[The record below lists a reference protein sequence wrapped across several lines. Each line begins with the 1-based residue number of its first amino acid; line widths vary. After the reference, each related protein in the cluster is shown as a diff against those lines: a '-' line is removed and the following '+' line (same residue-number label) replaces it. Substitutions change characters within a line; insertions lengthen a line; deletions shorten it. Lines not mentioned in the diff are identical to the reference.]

1 VILGKLGVGEIDQ
14 RRHRPGRTPAHA
26 AAPTTGVP
34 TTPTAQA
41 ALSDAA
47 GGVAEVAETM
57 IKAAMDP
64 NWCFLEEDGTSMPLR
79 SYPVNRVLATG
90 ERLPYQVFGV
100 QRPDRIETIWLLC
113 SAYPMLD
120 EAGTLFQVVV
130 TFSDITERKQSAAE
144 LEKHR
149 HHLESLV
156 QDRTAQL
163 VIAKEAAEAANLAK
177 SAFLANMSHEIR
189 TPMNGILGMAN
200 ILKRSDVT
208 PKQIEQL
215 NKIDTAAQ
223 HLLAIINDILDLSK
237 IEAGKFVLDK
247 VPVRANAI
255 LTNVSSILAE
265 RTKEKYLELLIDI
278 EPSIPELFGD
288 VERFRGARILVVD
301 DEPMNREVAQMLL
314 EEAELVVDTAANGQE
329 AITMA
334 SATSYAAIF
343 MDMQMLNVHRETALS
358 TQTRRSAM
366 ADAMRSEINNP
377 FDRYRPTVLPQRYA
391 P

>member
-1 VILGKLGVGEIDQ
+1 MRESPGSKTIPHWSPRAACARTLRKQ
-14 RRHRPGRTPAHA
+14 RAATSRFLCHVKFFLHFFQNFFGPGMPA
-26 AAPTTGVP
+26 AA
-34 TTPTAQA
+34 
-41 ALSDAA
+41 A
-47 GGVAEVAETM
+47 GNRECL
-57 IKAAMDP
+57 
-64 NWCFLEEDGTSMPLR
+64 NFRPLR

>member
-1 VILGKLGVGEIDQ
+1 LATESDLRREVLDQVLERLVGQALTVGPGGVAEDAGKQIRVGGFQLAQRGLDGQPTFFGFLADIVPVRAFGNLEAVILGELGVGEI
-14 RRHRPGRTPAHA
+14 A
-26 AAPTTGVP
+26 
-34 TTPTAQA
+34 
-41 ALSDAA
+41 S
-47 GGVAEVAETM
+47 
-57 IKAAMDP
+57 
-64 NWCFLEEDGTSMPLR
+64 
-79 SYPVNRVLATG
+79 
-90 ERLPYQVFGV
+90 
-100 QRPDRIETIWLLC
+100 
-113 SAYPMLD
+113 
-120 EAGTLFQVVV
+120 
-130 TFSDITERKQSAAE
+130 
-144 LEKHR
+144 
-149 HHLESLV
+149 
-156 QDRTAQL
+156 
-163 VIAKEAAEAANLAK
+163 
-177 SAFLANMSHEIR
+177 
-189 TPMNGILGMAN
+189 GIGQG
-200 ILKRSDVT
+200 VT